1 MANVLLGPVLHHS
14 LVISQQR
21 RMKRQEQQ
29 QRKYSIDYDDDNDT
43 TTVLDRTIAMGI
55 QAIYAWCK
63 ATDLSLAQV
72 KHIGSKVQVRKVLIW

>member
-1 MANVLLGPVLHHS
+1 
-14 LVISQQR
+14 
-21 RMKRQEQQ
+21 MKRQEQQ
-29 QRKYSIDYDDDNDT
+29 QRKCSIDDDDDDDNDT

-55 QAIYAWCK
+55 QTIYAWCK